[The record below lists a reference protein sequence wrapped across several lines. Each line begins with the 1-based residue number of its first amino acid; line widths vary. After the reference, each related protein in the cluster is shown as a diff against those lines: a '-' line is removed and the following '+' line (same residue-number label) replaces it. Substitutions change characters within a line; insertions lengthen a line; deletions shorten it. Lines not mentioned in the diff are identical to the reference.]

1 VSNTAGHI
9 CPKKHNK
16 NNQGYLSGCKKKPD
30 NITLASDQNCN
41 HASMEAELNH
51 NMSHLYLKNRSS
63 DALLVIAHS
72 IPTIHC

>member
-51 NMSHLYLKNRSS
+51 NMSHL
-63 DALLVIAHS
+63 
-72 IPTIHC
+72 